1 MGDMT
6 RKMIVV
12 LSEEAGAVCW
22 DSGAEMGLIKC
33 QRLSWLDLHLRPQLH
48 LIGPVDDA
56 SLGGRMLFAHLI
68 GFGSS

>member
-1 MGDMT
+1 M
-6 RKMIVV
+6 
-12 LSEEAGAVCW
+12 CW

-48 LIGPVDDA
+48 SIGPVDDA
-56 SLGGRMLFAHLI
+56 SLGGRRLFAHLI